1 MIAGERAAVE
11 RAMQAAKELGARR
24 AVMLPVSAP
33 FHSSLLKPAAEKLA
47 QRLAQVP
54 FASPSIPVL
63 HNVDVAQHATA
74 DEIRAALAAQAASPV
89 RWTQTIAGVRRAG
102 RDARRRM
109 RSRQGAREP
118 REAHRRQA
126 RGVRTDQRIDARRY
140 ALAARGAGMTM
151 ADGEL
156 AGQVALVT
164 GATRGIGKA
173 IALAL
178 ARDGATVVGT
188 ATTADGAA
196 SISGYLADAG
206 RAGKGIALDVT
217 DAAATDAALADIEKT
232 FGAITILVNN
242 AGITR
247 DNLLLRMKDD
257 EWDAIMATNLKPAFR
272 LAKAVLRGMMKA
284 RHGRIIQIGSV
295 VGSSGNAGQAN
306 YAAAKAALIGFTKSL
321 AQEVGSRNITVNCV
335 SPGFID
341 TDMTKALPEAQR
353 EALLSRIPLGRLG
366 APDDIASAVA
376 FLAGP
381 RAGYITGTTLH
392 VNGGMYMA

>member
-1 MIAGERAAVE
+1 M
-11 RAMQAAKELGARR
+11 
-24 AVMLPVSAP
+24 
-33 FHSSLLKPAAEKLA
+33 
-47 QRLAQVP
+47 
-54 FASPSIPVL
+54 
-63 HNVDVAQHATA
+63 
-74 DEIRAALAAQAASPV
+74 
-89 RWTQTIAGVRRAG
+89 
-102 RDARRRM
+102 
-109 RSRQGAREP
+109 
-118 REAHRRQA
+118 
-126 RGVRTDQRIDARRY
+126 TDY
-140 ALAARGAGMTM
+140 
-151 ADGEL
+151 EL

-173 IALAL
+173 IAQVL
-178 ARDGATVVGT
+178 AREGAAVVGT
-188 ATTADGAA
+188 ATTAEGAA
-196 SISGYLADAG
+196 SITSYLAEG
-206 RAGKGIALDVT
+206 GLSGKGIALDVT
-217 DAAATDAALADIEKT
+217 DAAATDAALVDIDQT

-306 YAAAKAALIGFTKSL
+306 YAAAKAALVGFTKSL
-321 AQEVGSRNITVNCV
+321 AQEVASRNITVNCV

-341 TDMTKALPEAQR
+341 TDMTKSLPEAQR
-353 EALLSRIPLGRLG
+353 EALLARIPLGRLG
-366 APDDIASAVA
+366 APDDIAAAVA
-376 FLAGP
+376 FLASR